1 MARARCPVCHLTVN
15 VSGGG
20 VLFAHEFESKR
31 CAGTGFRPTELDP
44 PLVIRRAPVVHIEP
58 PQQVRKATPKSGGK
72 KALRAAREQSAARAM
87 LKALTPRRPKPR
99 VSAKD
104 AAKAAERFEARR
116 AAAQVSRLRYEA
128 DMKARREADEALGRT
143 PKPKKAPATART
155 KTKRSVWTVRGG
167 LPGLG
172 KRS

>member
-1 MARARCPVCHLTVN
+1 
-15 VSGGG
+15 
-20 VLFAHEFESKR
+20 
-31 CAGTGFRPTELDP
+31 
-44 PLVIRRAPVVHIEP
+44 
-58 PQQVRKATPKSGGK
+58 
-72 KALRAAREQSAARAM
+72 M

-116 AAAQVSRLRYEA
+116 AVAEVSRLRYEA